1 MVGLR
6 RVGSSWTGNS
16 GGYFRAGILAVIVS
30 FAGNSAIGQNI
41 DRGIE
46 APERGDYQ
54 AALKEILSLAE
65 QGDAVAQNKLGVM
78 YDNGEG
84 VLADDQEAVR
94 WYRLATDQGDATAQR
109 NLGDMYNN
117 GEGVL
122 ADDQEAVRLYRLAA
136 DQGDAP
142 SQYYLGVMYDTG
154 EGVFTD
160 RISAHMWLIIAGE
173 NGFEMARERR
183 EKVEKTM
190 LPADISA
197 AVNSARTCMSSGYK
211 NCR

>member
-1 MVGLR
+1 MVDLR
-6 RVGSSWTGNS
+6 RMGSSWAGNF
-16 GGYFRAGILAVIVS
+16 GGYFRTGILTVIVS

-94 WYRLATDQGDATAQR
+94 WYRLAADQGHASAQY
-109 NLGDMYNN
+109 NLGYMYSN
-117 GEGVL
+117 GLGVL
-122 ADDQEAVRLYRLAA
+122 EDDQEAVRWYRLAA
-136 DQGDAP
+136 DKGHAMAQRN
-142 SQYYLGVMYDTG
+142 LGLMYEYG
-154 EGVFTD
+154 KGVLAD
-160 RISAHMWLIIAGE
+160 RISAHMWLNIASA
-173 NGFEMARERR
+173 NGDEYARERR
-183 EKVEKTM
+183 EEVGKTM
-190 LPADISA
+190 TPADISE
-197 AVNSARTCMSSGYK
+197 AVNSARNCMSSDYK